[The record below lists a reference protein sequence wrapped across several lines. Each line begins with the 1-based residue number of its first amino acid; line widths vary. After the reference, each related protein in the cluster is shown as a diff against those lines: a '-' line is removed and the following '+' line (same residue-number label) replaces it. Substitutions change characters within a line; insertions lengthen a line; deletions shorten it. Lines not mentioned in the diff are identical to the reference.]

1 MVRCQAFLPPLPK
14 RPSCCH
20 QRPPL
25 RLDKWRRSDP
35 AYGDIESKVIFDDDH
50 GRYTL
55 LEVGW
60 DDSQYVHGSIIHVDI
75 INDKIWIQYDGTEE
89 GIARDLVDA
98 GVPKEKIVLG
108 FRPERLRPHTGF
120 AVN

>member
-1 MVRCQAFLPPLPK
+1 MVATNEYRQLIKNVLFDYAK
-14 RPSCCH
+14 Y
-20 QRPPL
+20 
-25 RLDKWRRSDP
+25 KP
-35 AYGDIESKVIFDDDH
+35 AYGDIESKVIFDDEH

-60 DDSQYVHGSIIHVDI
+60 DDSHYVHGSIIHVDI

>member
-1 MVRCQAFLPPLPK
+1 MFATHPYSQLVKNILADYAK
-14 RPSCCH
+14 Y
-20 QRPPL
+20 
-25 RLDKWRRSDP
+25 KP
-35 AYGDIESKVIFDDDH
+35 AYGDIESKVIFDDEH

-108 FRPERLRPHTGF
+108 FRPERLRPHIGS

>member
-1 MVRCQAFLPPLPK
+1 M
-14 RPSCCH
+14 
-20 QRPPL
+20 
-25 RLDKWRRSDP
+25 
-35 AYGDIESKVIFDDDH
+35 IFDDEH

-108 FRPERLRPHTGF
+108 FRPERLRPHIGS

>member
-1 MVRCQAFLPPLPK
+1 MVATSEYRQLIKHILADYAK
-14 RPSCCH
+14 Y
-20 QRPPL
+20 
-25 RLDKWRRSDP
+25 KP
-35 AYGDIESKVIFDDDH
+35 AYGDIESKVIFDDEH

-60 DDSQYVHGSIIHVDI
+60 DDNQYVHGSIIHVDI

-89 GIARDLVDA
+89 GIAHDLVDA

>member
-1 MVRCQAFLPPLPK
+1 M
-14 RPSCCH
+14 
-20 QRPPL
+20 
-25 RLDKWRRSDP
+25 
-35 AYGDIESKVIFDDDH
+35 ESKVIFDDEH

-60 DDSQYVHGSIIHVDI
+60 DDSHYVHGSIIHVDI

-89 GIARDLVDA
+89 GIAGELVDA